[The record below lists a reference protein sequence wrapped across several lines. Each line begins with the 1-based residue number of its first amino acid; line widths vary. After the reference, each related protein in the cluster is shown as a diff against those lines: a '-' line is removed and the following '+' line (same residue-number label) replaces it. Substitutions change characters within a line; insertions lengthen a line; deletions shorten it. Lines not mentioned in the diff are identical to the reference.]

1 MTYNRFLRVFF
12 FVGDAVDPKV
22 YISGAVDDADHM
34 VADGRA
40 KVDDFKFFLHL
51 CGWAPGQLQA
61 EIDRGVWF
69 PAATSTNVS
78 PPP

>member
-1 MTYNRFLRVFF
+1 M
-12 FVGDAVDPKV
+12 GDAVDPKV

>member
-1 MTYNRFLRVFF
+1 M
-12 FVGDAVDPKV
+12 GDAVDPKV

-40 KVDDFKFFLHL
+40 KVDDIKFFLHL